1 MRTPWLVL
9 LSLSFLAVAGPAFA
23 QATNPYDVSWSALDP
38 GNDWAAQVLRS
49 IFPIPGG
56 APGTSTGNEAIVIGQ
71 IVGQLTGFVAAI
83 AAAFVAYTTI
93 INIHRA
99 AETSRILGNGQ
110 SWMFVVRVGFAGIMM
125 FPLGGGFS
133 AGQALV
139 LQGAMVG
146 VGMAKALYANAV
158 QAVGPDALVI
168 AQPMVPG
175 TEQIV
180 SGLIDSELCMDLVN
194 LASNTAT
201 TSNGQ
206 LVPAPQPITVK
217 DSNGGY
223 TTWRYSLSTGNQSGN
238 PVCGTVTVRESPQNE
253 HTVAGVNVDMAA
265 IQKAVLSDVLN
276 GSIRSQVASVAQNLW
291 QNKQASALVPLQNIL
306 NSAVNTYTSELTT
319 AATSIQSALNSA
331 LQANASQARNGSLD
345 LLQNQVQQSTLG
357 WTAAGAY
364 YLEIAKLNATTLSLL
379 NATPVTTAPTY
390 DGLGPALSYDLAPLE
405 AAQKDFMTTLRCVV
419 QTTDG
424 TSTPSGIPHTLA
436 DAKDDSTGAGILDRI
451 LGQLNISDW
460 LLHKITDYLLPGT
473 QIWTDP
479 FGGLMQLGQ
488 TLINACLIAMGA
500 AAVLASGTT
509 STGLAIFQGLTFQ
522 WGAAAATIAGHAVM
536 NFIGLPLLLGLMAL
550 MIPGLVIAYVLPM
563 IPWIMWM
570 AGVCGWII
578 LVCEGMIAVP
588 LWMLA
593 HMTVGGEGLHGRAV
607 EGWGLL
613 FNIVFRPTLM
623 VVGLFLGYFVFD
635 CMSWLIRESF
645 GIAAGFVLQNG
656 WLVSNLIGI
665 TVLLTIFVMTHVVAA
680 LMSFRMVALLPHHL
694 PRLVG
699 FTAANR
705 VDMEDFSQRAAW
717 LPGEIVAGSAT
728 RAIKE
733 GAGQFGQGTRTLP
746 RGATR
751 YISGP
756 TKASAEPEDAVRGM
770 DSTLRATSEISPTN
784 EDQANA

>member
-1 MRTPWLVL
+1 MRSPWLVL
-9 LSLSFLAVAGPAFA
+9 LSLSVLAIAGPAFA

-56 APGTSTGNEAIVIGQ
+56 MPGTSTGNEATVIGQ

-99 AETSRILGNGQ
+99 AETARILGNGQ

-201 TSNGQ
+201 TGSGP
-206 LVPAPQPITVK
+206 LVPTPQPITVK
-217 DSNGGY
+217 DRNGGY

-253 HTVAGVNVDMAA
+253 QTVAGVSVDMAA
-265 IQKAVLSDVLN
+265 VQKAVLSDILG
-276 GSIRSQVASVAQNLW
+276 GSIRSQVASVAKNLW
-291 QNKQASALVPLQNIL
+291 QNKQAAALVPLQSIF

-319 AATSIQSALNSA
+319 AATSVQSALNSA
-331 LQANASQARNGSLD
+331 LQAKASQARNGSLD

-379 NATPVTTAPTY
+379 NATPVTTAPSY

-405 AAQKDFMTTLRCVV
+405 AAQKDFVTTLKYLV

-436 DAKDDSTGAGILDRI
+436 DPKDDSTGAGILDRI

-460 LLHKITDYLLPGT
+460 LLHKITDYLLPAT

-488 TLINACLIAMGA
+488 TLINTCLIAMGA
-500 AAVLASGTT
+500 ATVLASGTT
-509 STGLAIFQGLTFQ
+509 SSGLAIFQALTFQ

-550 MIPGLVIAYVLPM
+550 MIPGLIIAYVLPM

-578 LVCEGMIAVP
+578 LVCEAMIAVP

-593 HMTVGGEGLHGRAV
+593 HMTVGGDGLHGRAI
-607 EGWGLL
+607 EGWSLL

-623 VVGLFLGYFVFD
+623 VIGLFLGYFVFD

-656 WLVSNLIGI
+656 WLVSNFIGI

-680 LMSFRMVALLPHHL
+680 LMSFRMVALLPPHL

-699 FTAANR
+699 FTATNR
-705 VDMEDFSQRAAW
+705 VDMEEFSQRAAW
-717 LPGEIVAGSAT
+717 APSGQVANLVVN
-728 RAIKE
+728 AIAE
-733 GAGQFGQGTRTLP
+733 GARRTIGSQLRLP
-746 RGATR
+746 RGPAG

-756 TKASAEPEDAVRGM
+756 TRSTGEVGGDEGGM
-770 DSTLRATSEISPTN
+770 DSTLRATTDFSQSKR
-784 EDQANA
+784 DADV